1 MRSKVLWIVVVAV
14 VATIS
19 VALVTS
25 AGASRGE
32 TRYPVK
38 VSLVEHAISD
48 QEIDV
53 GDTGFSNGD
62 LLTFAN
68 PIFNASN
75 SQRVG
80 RDQGSCIVVN
90 ASKVR
95 YQCSWTTWFDD
106 GAVTVEGPFFGDR
119 ETNLAITGGT
129 GAFSTARG
137 WMHLGFRDDP
147 AEFDFVFF
155 IQR

>member
-1 MRSKVLWIVVVAV
+1 MRSRVLWIVVVAV
-14 VATIS
+14 AATIS
-19 VALVTS
+19 VAVVAS
-25 AGASRGE
+25 AGASRSE
-32 TRYPVK
+32 MRYPVK

-75 SQRVG
+75 AQRVG

-90 ASKVR
+90 ATKVH

-106 GAVTVEGPFFGDR
+106 GSLTVEGPFFGDR

-129 GAFSTARG
+129 GDFSTARG
-137 WMHLGFRDDP
+137 WMHLGFRADP

>member
-1 MRSKVLWIVVVAV
+1 MRRTALWVVAA
-14 VATIS
+14 VAAVSII
-19 VALVTS
+19 VALVAT
-25 AGASRGE
+25 AGASSTRGYA
-32 TRYPVK
+32 TRIT
-38 VSLVEHAISD
+38 LVEHAVSD

-53 GDTGFSNGD
+53 GDPGFSNGD

-68 PIFNASN
+68 PIFDASN
-75 SQRVG
+75 TTRVG
-80 RDQGSCIVVN
+80 RDQGSCIVVD
-90 ASKVR
+90 AAKVH
-95 YQCSWTTWFDD
+95 YQCSWTTWFN
-106 GAVTVEGPFFGDR
+106 GGSLTVEGPFFGDR